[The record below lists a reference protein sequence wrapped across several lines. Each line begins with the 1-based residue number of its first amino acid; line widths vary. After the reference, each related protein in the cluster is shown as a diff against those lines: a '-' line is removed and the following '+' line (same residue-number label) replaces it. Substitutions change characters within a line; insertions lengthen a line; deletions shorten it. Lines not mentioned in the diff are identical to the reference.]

1 MRSLM
6 KCGEIRN
13 IAPTGQEKN
22 CDSCLK
28 LLKRPIRHPGNAA
41 WPPAA
46 PRLEARPRIPTKSGA
61 LRAEQ
66 AAFTPKG
73 RRFYRKN
80 GAVFP
85 NKILRS
91 PQKISRTII
100 NRTRV
105 RLIIVQEKVQ
115 EELHETLEG
124 FCKTFGKI
132 PPPAGANS
140 REAADAWKQSREKRN
155 LHDASLP
162 RNFPANRLAFSPR
175 TSPEALPAIGVPLG
189 SSVQKALRKPT
200 SSRSGATRT
209 LFLHALC
216 PAFWR

>member
-1 MRSLM
+1 MAACRATPRGTAPHPN
-6 KCGEIRN
+6 KIRRL
-13 IAPTGQEKN
+13 TGGASGFYPKRPAVLQEK
-22 CDSCLK
+22 
-28 LLKRPIRHPGNAA
+28 
-41 WPPAA
+41 
-46 PRLEARPRIPTKSGA
+46 
-61 LRAEQ
+61 
-66 AAFTPKG
+66 
-73 RRFYRKN
+73 RR
-80 GAVFP
+80 GFP